1 MDTSGCVM
9 NDEKVGE
16 SAHHRTFSSNHSSS
30 NSDVNNHVNKM
41 GMDNNNEIGR
51 FQIPGQSSSS
61 SSSSLPQQHQQE
73 PQEIKQ
79 QEENQ
84 QEEQQES
91 QQYQQEPEEQQQ
103 YQPQQ
108 LQQTQAQPRPA
119 RQDSLSMFT
128 NFTQPRFSTSL
139 SSFLNLSERPSLSG
153 GSGVGGGGGSGV
165 PPTDLSQ
172 IGRGF
177 SIVNNLWQ
185 PPPAP
190 PSQPTAAV
198 PNDPFMPPRFKTPTF
213 SSTSSSKQT
222 VAANGGG
229 NNNHAPQPPSQPPSK
244 RNSLYLG
251 SADAPELDFFNQ
263 NGSQKRDSIGA
274 MKPPLI
280 VPLGGGGSSAGKNT
294 EFDSLFAQPTNNLLP
309 TSSRNNS
316 LKFTAEDFDFPFK
329 RRDSS
334 VRSSMDAQ
342 NYTLGPRM
350 YPRGSGTNSAELTPD
365 PTEVVDDS
373 FKKDHPQQLTKKQ
386 KGSRD
391 ITVNNDASTTGTAIG
406 DSSDKTNNNNNNGN
420 NNNNNH
426 SNHNNNSNNNNNT
439 NNRND
444 NHEDSGNAD
453 NGADLT
459 AAGTATSNDDS
470 SVSITAHSAAGVGS
484 TPSANTQGSQA
495 GGTDQGGMAM
505 NSTHEAL
512 SKLQSGILD
521 PSVEPSLDDSKP
533 MLGVTKIDQL
543 MLMIQARKKGVTEKI
558 LTSSD
563 GGLIID
569 ENSEILPPS
578 SQLVGGVEKPKGSHG
593 VKQHECPYCHRFFT
607 QSTHLEVHV
616 RSHIGYKPFLCE
628 YCGKRFTQGGNLR
641 THQRLHTGEKPYECE
656 LCGKR
661 FSRKGNLAAHVIT
674 HQKLKP
680 FICKL
685 DGCNKSFTQ
694 LGNMKAHQN
703 RFHLSTLNE
712 LTQRLA
718 EMDPQEDI
726 APDERDLLEYFASL
740 YKNSNKGIKGRGKG
754 STRVVSTDLQRQ
766 QSASPSTLSAVTG
779 TISRGNGPNST
790 EHNLTP
796 TGTSQST
803 PPQPL
808 QPQSHTSITTQ
819 SQAFTHQRNH
829 SYRSQQHDFL
839 PNKDDATV
847 STTTAPP
854 FGNPL
859 DARVLD
865 STRSH
870 VTMNPST
877 ASVAAVAATATP
889 QQPNDPVIS
898 YGYPPLQQQTNQQGA
913 DPTGAGAL
921 PSLPLQPPS
930 SGSSANSA
938 NGFSFSL
945 DPQADPTGTNA
956 YPRQLQSRVHFKN
969 INYKG

>member
-1 MDTSGCVM
+1 MDTSGCAM

-16 SAHHRTFSSNHSSS
+16 SAHHRILNNNHNEHNSSN
-30 NSDVNNHVNKM
+30 NDGGTNVNRM
-41 GMDNNNEIGR
+41 GIDNNNGISS
-51 FQIPGQSSSS
+51 FQLPAQS
-61 SSSSLPQQHQQE
+61 SSSSLPQHQQ
-73 PQEIKQ
+73 Q
-79 QEENQ
+79 QQ
-84 QEEQQES
+84 QQN
-91 QQYQQEPEEQQQ
+91 QQYQRQQEQEEQQQ
-103 YQPQQ
+103 YHHHHQQQQPQQ
-108 LQQTQAQPRPA
+108 QQQQQSQQPQQRPA

-153 GSGVGGGGGSGV
+153 GSGSGGGSGV

-185 PPPAP
+185 PPPPP
-190 PSQPTAAV
+190 PSSQPAATV

-213 SSTSSSKQT
+213 SSSSSKPT
-222 VAANGGG
+222 GTANG
-229 NNNHAPQPPSQPPSK
+229 NNNNNTNHSTQPPSQPSSK
-244 RNSLYLG
+244 RNSLYFG

-263 NGSQKRDSIGA
+263 NSSQKRDSIGT

-280 VPLGGGGSSAGKNT
+280 VPLGGGTSSAGKNT
-294 EFDSLFAQPTNNLLP
+294 EFDSLFAQPSNNLLP

-334 VRSSMDAQ
+334 VRNSIDAQ

-365 PTEVVDDS
+365 PTEVVDESLKRDHHQQFAKRQKS
-373 FKKDHPQQLTKKQ
+373 SKDIN
-386 KGSRD
+386 SRH
-391 ITVNNDASTTGTAIG
+391 DASTTGTTAARN
-406 DSSDKTNNNNNNGN
+406 K
-420 NNNNNH
+420 
-426 SNHNNNSNNNNNT
+426 SNNNKNN
-439 NNRND
+439 
-444 NHEDSGNAD
+444 NAD
-453 NGADLT
+453 NDTTTAASAT
-459 AAGTATSNDDS
+459 AAGTNNDNSTVAISAHPAT
-470 SVSITAHSAAGVGS
+470 TANS
-484 TPSANTQGSQA
+484 TPSANVQVSQTS
-495 GGTDQGGMAM
+495 GTGQDGMVM
-505 NSTHEAL
+505 NSTHDAL

-533 MLGVTKIDQL
+533 LLGVTKIDQL
-543 MLMIQARKKGVTEKI
+543 MLMIQARRKGVTEKI

-563 GGLIID
+563 GGLILD

-661 FSRKGNLAAHVIT
+661 FSRKGNLAAHIVT

-680 FICKL
+680 FVCKL
-685 DGCNKSFTQ
+685 DGCNKTFTQ

-703 RFHLSTLNE
+703 RFHLNTLNE

-726 APDERDLLEYFASL
+726 APDERELLEYFASL

-754 STRVVSTDLQRQ
+754 STRVIPSDLQGQ
-766 QSASPSTLSAVTG
+766 QSASPSTVTLSG
-779 TISRGNGPNST
+779 RNGQNSSDQGS
-790 EHNLTP
+790 TP
-796 TGTSQST
+796 TGTNHST
-803 PPQPL
+803 PQQQHTPMNTNSQTF
-808 QPQSHTSITTQ
+808 SHHQRHPHYQ
-819 SQAFTHQRNH
+819 SQQSALHQT
-829 SYRSQQHDFL
+829 
-839 PNKDDATV
+839 KDDPTV
-847 STTTAPP
+847 TTATAHQ

-859 DARVLD
+859 EARVLD
-865 STRSH
+865 PSKSH
-870 VTMNPST
+870 ATMNPST
-877 ASVAAVAATATP
+877 AAVAAVAAAAAP
-889 QQPNDPVIS
+889 QHTNDPVIS
-898 YGYPPLQQQTNQQGA
+898 YGYPPLQPQANQQGA

-930 SGSSANSA
+930 SGSPANSA

-945 DPQADPTGTNA
+945 DPQADPTSANG
-956 YPRQLQSRVHFKN
+956 YPRQLQSQVHFKN